1 MKPFNDE
8 IMTYDLNEHKY
19 YLTADGVNKAIG
31 VNLNLALNSGLSG
44 NPFAV
49 KNFLENVTETVY
61 EYIYE
66 DSSSEAYLEYL
77 LATYAPLRDVV
88 RKMLLAQVK
97 YAIMNNF
104 VDEFSGINIAKGS
117 AMDGRVLRSAVR
129 VAPQVDRLC
138 RQNVPGMN
146 FCLKTITELPL
157 LPSWLYRQGY

>member
-1 MKPFNDE
+1 MN
-8 IMTYDLNEHKY
+8 
-19 YLTADGVNKAIG
+19 
-31 VNLNLALNSGLSG
+31 G
-44 NPFAV
+44 NPCVVQKPLAPRPA
-49 KNFLENVTETVY
+49 TTY

-88 RKMLLAQVK
+88 RRMLLAQVK

-104 VDEFSGINIAKGS
+104 VDEFSGVNIAKGS
-117 AMDGRVLRSAVR
+117 AMDGRVLRSVVR